1 MAAPRPSPPPAVTTA
16 LAARLQRQLD
26 VPTLANHGS
35 VGLRLDVA
43 LDLSTPD
50 HPLSGGVLVDFPQD
64 ARTGDAVS
72 WDLFRSDMLA
82 AAGWELRHAWS
93 TDLFRRHDATVAALV
108 DAFKAQ

>member
-1 MAAPRPSPPPAVTTA
+1 
-16 LAARLQRQLD
+16 
-26 VPTLANHGS
+26 
-35 VGLRLDVA
+35 
-43 LDLSTPD
+43 
-50 HPLSGGVLVDFPQD
+50 LVDFPQD